1 MYTGPVAAGATIVT
15 SVALA
20 AAQAVVEQ
28 QTQYN
33 ETIQRRAERKVE
45 TAKNLN
51 AESNNINSANKSKS
65 QGDVSKAA
73 ISKAAISKAASVS
86 TPPQSTSPSRGSRV
100 DLRI

>member
-1 MYTGPVAAGATIVT
+1 MYTGPVAASATIVT

-45 TAKNLN
+45 TAKNPN
-51 AESNNINSANKSKS
+51 AESNNINSAKKSKS
-65 QGDVSKAA
+65 QGT
-73 ISKAAISKAASVS
+73 SVGT
-86 TPPQSTSPSRGSRV
+86 TPQSIGTTPQSTSPSRGSRV

>member
-1 MYTGPVAAGATIVT
+1 MYTGPVTAGATIVT

-33 ETIQRRAERKVE
+33 ETIQRSAERKVE
-45 TAKNLN
+45 TTNAKGSNVKGSN
-51 AESNNINSANKSKS
+51 A
-65 QGDVSKAA
+65 KAA
-73 ISKAAISKAASVS
+73 GANDSAKKSESQAVIGQVGSTVA
-86 TPPQSTSPSRGSRV
+86 TPPQSANPSRGSRV